1 MPTPSPDSPR
11 TPLLAIQ
18 AVGKDYTA
26 TVLDGVNVEL
36 FAGEVL
42 ALTGE
47 NGAGKSTL
55 SKILCG
61 LEQPTRGGMQLA
73 GQAYAPSSRRD
84 AERNGVRMVMQELG
98 LVPTLTVA
106 ENLLMGR
113 LPHRL
118 GWLQRDVL
126 HAAARAQLAKIGLD
140 TIDPATPVSQL
151 GIGQQQMVEIARN
164 LQDDTRIL
172 VLDEPTAMLTPR
184 ETNYLFEQIAHLTAR
199 GVAIIYVSH
208 RLEELRR
215 IADRVAVLRD
225 GRLVDVRP
233 MAGMSEDDLV
243 QRMVGRVVSDLDH
256 RPRRPVGPVV
266 MSADK
271 LGRGTAVQDVSLE
284 LRAGEIFGIA
294 GLVGSGRTEL
304 VRLLFGADRA
314 DRGSRGFASP
324 LQAIAAGV
332 GLVTED
338 RKSQGLLLS
347 QPIRINATLSDLSAV
362 SRGGWLQRG
371 LESRLVQGFVR
382 TLGIRCRSPEQPL
395 YGELD
400 RMALEGRAL
409 LMVSSDLRELMA
421 MADRIGVMSA
431 GRLVAVFERGEWSEQ
446 SLLAAAFSEPGGRTS
461 TTPSTS
467 SPLGTYL
474 GLLAVLAGMV
484 ALFSSLSEYFWSAE
498 TFITIANEIPALAV
512 MAVGMTFVLIIAG
525 IDLSVGSVMALAAAT
540 SAAAILQWGWT
551 VPAAAALALATGL
564 VCGTITGMISVAWR
578 LPSFIVSL
586 GMLEAVRGSA
596 YVVTDSRTQYVGDAI
611 SWLSAPFFGGISFA
625 FLLAV
630 VLVVVAQLVLSRTV
644 FGRCVVGIGTNE
656 EAMRLAGVDPRPI
669 RVIVFA
675 MTGLLAGLAGLMQS
689 ARLEAAD
696 PNAGTG
702 MELQVI
708 AAVVIGG
715 TSLMGGRGSVV
726 NTAFGVLIIAVLEA
740 GLAQVGASEPSK
752 RIITGFV
759 IVAAVIVDTLRQ
771 RRAKV

>member
-1 MPTPSPDSPR
+1 MPSRSPAPQSP
-11 TPLLAIQ
+11 PLLAIQ

-73 GQAYAPSSRRD
+73 GQAYAPTSRRD
-84 AERNGVRMVMQELG
+84 AERHGVRMVMQELG

-314 DRGSRGFASP
+314 DRGSVTLHPEHEQKQPLALDAQAQPAIQNIANQKPAVFQVAPRTIPRGFASP

-338 RKSQGLLLS
+338 RKSQGLLLA

-371 LESRLVQGFVR
+371 LESRLVQGFIR
-382 TLGIRCRSPEQPL
+382 TLRVRCHGPEQPVGQLSGGNQQKVVFARWLHREGRVLLLDEPTRGVDVGARAEL

-400 RMALEGRAL
+400 RMAAEGRAL

-467 SPLGTYL
+467 SP
-474 GLLAVLAGMV
+474 
-484 ALFSSLSEYFWSAE
+484 
-498 TFITIANEIPALAV
+498 
-512 MAVGMTFVLIIAG
+512 
-525 IDLSVGSVMALAAAT
+525 
-540 SAAAILQWGWT
+540 
-551 VPAAAALALATGL
+551 
-564 VCGTITGMISVAWR
+564 
-578 LPSFIVSL
+578 
-586 GMLEAVRGSA
+586 
-596 YVVTDSRTQYVGDAI
+596 VTA
-611 SWLSAPFFGGISFA
+611 
-625 FLLAV
+625 
-630 VLVVVAQLVLSRTV
+630 
-644 FGRCVVGIGTNE
+644 
-656 EAMRLAGVDPRPI
+656 
-669 RVIVFA
+669 
-675 MTGLLAGLAGLMQS
+675 
-689 ARLEAAD
+689 
-696 PNAGTG
+696 
-702 MELQVI
+702 
-708 AAVVIGG
+708 
-715 TSLMGGRGSVV
+715 
-726 NTAFGVLIIAVLEA
+726 
-740 GLAQVGASEPSK
+740 
-752 RIITGFV
+752 
-759 IVAAVIVDTLRQ
+759 
-771 RRAKV
+771 

>member
-1 MPTPSPDSPR
+1 MPTSPSPDSPR

-61 LEQPTRGGMQLA
+61 LEQPTRGGMALA
-73 GQAYAPSSRRD
+73 GQAYAPTSRRD
-84 AERNGVRMVMQELG
+84 AERHGVRMVMQELG

-140 TIDPATPVSQL
+140 SIDPATPVSQL

-266 MSADK
+266 MSAEG

-314 DRGSRGFASP
+314 DRGSVTLHPESAQKQALPPDGQAQTAIQNIATTPNPAMAAKRTWHRGFASP

-371 LESRLVQGFVR
+371 LESRLVQGFIR
-382 TLGIRCRSPEQPL
+382 TLRVRCHGPEQPVGQLSGGNQQKVVFARWLHRQVRVLLLDEPTRGVDVGARAEL

-400 RMALEGRAL
+400 RMAAEGRAL

-461 TTPSTS
+461 TPPSTS
-467 SPLGTYL
+467 SP
-474 GLLAVLAGMV
+474 
-484 ALFSSLSEYFWSAE
+484 
-498 TFITIANEIPALAV
+498 
-512 MAVGMTFVLIIAG
+512 
-525 IDLSVGSVMALAAAT
+525 
-540 SAAAILQWGWT
+540 
-551 VPAAAALALATGL
+551 
-564 VCGTITGMISVAWR
+564 
-578 LPSFIVSL
+578 
-586 GMLEAVRGSA
+586 
-596 YVVTDSRTQYVGDAI
+596 VTA
-611 SWLSAPFFGGISFA
+611 
-625 FLLAV
+625 
-630 VLVVVAQLVLSRTV
+630 
-644 FGRCVVGIGTNE
+644 
-656 EAMRLAGVDPRPI
+656 
-669 RVIVFA
+669 
-675 MTGLLAGLAGLMQS
+675 
-689 ARLEAAD
+689 
-696 PNAGTG
+696 
-702 MELQVI
+702 
-708 AAVVIGG
+708 
-715 TSLMGGRGSVV
+715 
-726 NTAFGVLIIAVLEA
+726 
-740 GLAQVGASEPSK
+740 
-752 RIITGFV
+752 
-759 IVAAVIVDTLRQ
+759 
-771 RRAKV
+771 

>member
-1 MPTPSPDSPR
+1 
-11 TPLLAIQ
+11 
-18 AVGKDYTA
+18 
-26 TVLDGVNVEL
+26 
-36 FAGEVL
+36 
-42 ALTGE
+42 
-47 NGAGKSTL
+47 
-55 SKILCG
+55 
-61 LEQPTRGGMQLA
+61 
-73 GQAYAPSSRRD
+73 
-84 AERNGVRMVMQELG
+84 MVMQELG

-140 TIDPATPVSQL
+140 NIDPATPVSQL

-256 RPRRPVGPVV
+256 RPRRPIGPVV
-266 MSADK
+266 MSAQG

-314 DRGSRGFASP
+314 DRGSVTLHSEFTQKQSPALDGQAQAATQTIANRDPKTFQATPRTIARGFASP

-371 LESRLVQGFVR
+371 LESRLVQGFIR
-382 TLGIRCRSPEQPL
+382 TLRVRCHGPEQPVGQLSGGNQQKVVFARWLHREGRVLLLDEPTRGVDVGARAEL

-400 RMALEGRAL
+400 RMAAEGRAL

-467 SPLGTYL
+467 SP
-474 GLLAVLAGMV
+474 
-484 ALFSSLSEYFWSAE
+484 
-498 TFITIANEIPALAV
+498 
-512 MAVGMTFVLIIAG
+512 
-525 IDLSVGSVMALAAAT
+525 
-540 SAAAILQWGWT
+540 
-551 VPAAAALALATGL
+551 
-564 VCGTITGMISVAWR
+564 
-578 LPSFIVSL
+578 
-586 GMLEAVRGSA
+586 
-596 YVVTDSRTQYVGDAI
+596 VTA
-611 SWLSAPFFGGISFA
+611 
-625 FLLAV
+625 
-630 VLVVVAQLVLSRTV
+630 
-644 FGRCVVGIGTNE
+644 
-656 EAMRLAGVDPRPI
+656 
-669 RVIVFA
+669 
-675 MTGLLAGLAGLMQS
+675 
-689 ARLEAAD
+689 
-696 PNAGTG
+696 
-702 MELQVI
+702 
-708 AAVVIGG
+708 
-715 TSLMGGRGSVV
+715 
-726 NTAFGVLIIAVLEA
+726 
-740 GLAQVGASEPSK
+740 
-752 RIITGFV
+752 
-759 IVAAVIVDTLRQ
+759 
-771 RRAKV
+771 

>member
-1 MPTPSPDSPR
+1 MPSPSSDSPSK
-11 TPLLAIQ
+11 PLLAIQ

-73 GQAYAPSSRRD
+73 GQAYAPTSRRD
-84 AERNGVRMVMQELG
+84 AERHGVRMVMQELG

-140 TIDPATPVSQL
+140 SIDPATPVSQL

-256 RPRRPVGPVV
+256 RPRRPIGPVV

-314 DRGSRGFASP
+314 DRGSVTLHPTSEQKQPQALVDHAQAATQNIAKPPVPAPTAPRTWHRGFASP

-371 LESRLVQGFVR
+371 LESRLVQGFIR
-382 TLGIRCRSPEQPL
+382 TLRVRCHGPEQPVGQLSGGNQQKVVFARWLHREGRVLLLDEPTRGVDVGARAEL

-461 TTPSTS
+461 TTHSTS
-467 SPLGTYL
+467 SP
-474 GLLAVLAGMV
+474 
-484 ALFSSLSEYFWSAE
+484 
-498 TFITIANEIPALAV
+498 
-512 MAVGMTFVLIIAG
+512 
-525 IDLSVGSVMALAAAT
+525 
-540 SAAAILQWGWT
+540 
-551 VPAAAALALATGL
+551 
-564 VCGTITGMISVAWR
+564 
-578 LPSFIVSL
+578 
-586 GMLEAVRGSA
+586 
-596 YVVTDSRTQYVGDAI
+596 VTA
-611 SWLSAPFFGGISFA
+611 
-625 FLLAV
+625 
-630 VLVVVAQLVLSRTV
+630 
-644 FGRCVVGIGTNE
+644 
-656 EAMRLAGVDPRPI
+656 
-669 RVIVFA
+669 
-675 MTGLLAGLAGLMQS
+675 
-689 ARLEAAD
+689 
-696 PNAGTG
+696 
-702 MELQVI
+702 
-708 AAVVIGG
+708 
-715 TSLMGGRGSVV
+715 
-726 NTAFGVLIIAVLEA
+726 
-740 GLAQVGASEPSK
+740 
-752 RIITGFV
+752 
-759 IVAAVIVDTLRQ
+759 
-771 RRAKV
+771 

>member
-1 MPTPSPDSPR
+1 MPSSSPDSPR

-61 LEQPTRGGMQLA
+61 LEQPTRGGMALS
-73 GQAYAPSSRRD
+73 GQAYTPTSRRD
-84 AERNGVRMVMQELG
+84 AERQGVRMVMQELG

-126 HAAARAQLAKIGLD
+126 HAAARTQLAKIGLD

-266 MSADK
+266 MSAEN

-314 DRGSRGFASP
+314 DRGSVTLHPEFEQKQTLALDEKAPSAIQNIAKPSTTARTIPRGFASP

-371 LESRLVQGFVR
+371 LESRLVQGFIR
-382 TLGIRCRSPEQPL
+382 TLRVRCHGPEQPVGQLSGGNQQKVVFARWLHRQGRVLLLDEPTRGVDVGARAEL

-400 RMALEGRAL
+400 RMAAEGRAL

-461 TTPSTS
+461 TTSSTS
-467 SPLGTYL
+467 SP
-474 GLLAVLAGMV
+474 
-484 ALFSSLSEYFWSAE
+484 
-498 TFITIANEIPALAV
+498 
-512 MAVGMTFVLIIAG
+512 
-525 IDLSVGSVMALAAAT
+525 AT
-540 SAAAILQWGWT
+540 A
-551 VPAAAALALATGL
+551 
-564 VCGTITGMISVAWR
+564 
-578 LPSFIVSL
+578 
-586 GMLEAVRGSA
+586 
-596 YVVTDSRTQYVGDAI
+596 
-611 SWLSAPFFGGISFA
+611 
-625 FLLAV
+625 
-630 VLVVVAQLVLSRTV
+630 
-644 FGRCVVGIGTNE
+644 
-656 EAMRLAGVDPRPI
+656 
-669 RVIVFA
+669 
-675 MTGLLAGLAGLMQS
+675 
-689 ARLEAAD
+689 
-696 PNAGTG
+696 
-702 MELQVI
+702 
-708 AAVVIGG
+708 
-715 TSLMGGRGSVV
+715 
-726 NTAFGVLIIAVLEA
+726 
-740 GLAQVGASEPSK
+740 
-752 RIITGFV
+752 
-759 IVAAVIVDTLRQ
+759 
-771 RRAKV
+771 

>member
-1 MPTPSPDSPR
+1 MPSPSPDSPR

-73 GQAYAPSSRRD
+73 GQAYTPSSRRD
-84 AERNGVRMVMQELG
+84 AERHGVRMVMQELG

-140 TIDPATPVSQL
+140 SIDPATPVSQL

-314 DRGSRGFASP
+314 DRGSVTLHPEFEQKQAPALDGQALTATKQIANNTVAARTMDRGFASP
-324 LQAIAAGV
+324 LQAIAAGL

-371 LESRLVQGFVR
+371 LESRLVQGFIR
-382 TLGIRCRSPEQPL
+382 TLRVRCHGPEQPVGQLSGGNQQKVVFARWLHREGRVLLLDEPTRGVDVGARAEL

-400 RMALEGRAL
+400 RMAAEGRAL

-446 SLLAAAFSEPGGRTS
+446 SLLAAAFSEPGGRPS
-461 TTPSTS
+461 TTPSTP
-467 SPLGTYL
+467 SP
-474 GLLAVLAGMV
+474 
-484 ALFSSLSEYFWSAE
+484 
-498 TFITIANEIPALAV
+498 
-512 MAVGMTFVLIIAG
+512 
-525 IDLSVGSVMALAAAT
+525 
-540 SAAAILQWGWT
+540 
-551 VPAAAALALATGL
+551 
-564 VCGTITGMISVAWR
+564 
-578 LPSFIVSL
+578 
-586 GMLEAVRGSA
+586 
-596 YVVTDSRTQYVGDAI
+596 VTA
-611 SWLSAPFFGGISFA
+611 
-625 FLLAV
+625 
-630 VLVVVAQLVLSRTV
+630 
-644 FGRCVVGIGTNE
+644 
-656 EAMRLAGVDPRPI
+656 
-669 RVIVFA
+669 
-675 MTGLLAGLAGLMQS
+675 
-689 ARLEAAD
+689 
-696 PNAGTG
+696 
-702 MELQVI
+702 
-708 AAVVIGG
+708 
-715 TSLMGGRGSVV
+715 
-726 NTAFGVLIIAVLEA
+726 
-740 GLAQVGASEPSK
+740 
-752 RIITGFV
+752 
-759 IVAAVIVDTLRQ
+759 
-771 RRAKV
+771 

>member
-1 MPTPSPDSPR
+1 MPSPSPDSPR

-84 AERNGVRMVMQELG
+84 AERHGVRMVMQELG

-314 DRGSRGFASP
+314 DRGSVTLHSEFEQKQALPRDGQAKTAIQNIANTPDTTAPRTWHRGFASP

-362 SRGGWLQRG
+362 SHGGWLQRG
-371 LESRLVQGFVR
+371 LESRLVQGFIR
-382 TLGIRCRSPEQPL
+382 TLRVRCHGPEQPVGQLSGGNQQKVVFARWLHREGRVLLLDEPTRGVDVGARAEL

-467 SPLGTYL
+467 SP
-474 GLLAVLAGMV
+474 
-484 ALFSSLSEYFWSAE
+484 
-498 TFITIANEIPALAV
+498 
-512 MAVGMTFVLIIAG
+512 
-525 IDLSVGSVMALAAAT
+525 
-540 SAAAILQWGWT
+540 
-551 VPAAAALALATGL
+551 
-564 VCGTITGMISVAWR
+564 
-578 LPSFIVSL
+578 
-586 GMLEAVRGSA
+586 
-596 YVVTDSRTQYVGDAI
+596 VTA
-611 SWLSAPFFGGISFA
+611 
-625 FLLAV
+625 
-630 VLVVVAQLVLSRTV
+630 
-644 FGRCVVGIGTNE
+644 
-656 EAMRLAGVDPRPI
+656 
-669 RVIVFA
+669 
-675 MTGLLAGLAGLMQS
+675 
-689 ARLEAAD
+689 
-696 PNAGTG
+696 
-702 MELQVI
+702 
-708 AAVVIGG
+708 
-715 TSLMGGRGSVV
+715 
-726 NTAFGVLIIAVLEA
+726 
-740 GLAQVGASEPSK
+740 
-752 RIITGFV
+752 
-759 IVAAVIVDTLRQ
+759 
-771 RRAKV
+771 

>member
-1 MPTPSPDSPR
+1 MPSPSPDSPH

-61 LEQPTRGGMQLA
+61 LEQPTRGGMALA
-73 GQAYAPSSRRD
+73 GQAYAPTSRRD
-84 AERNGVRMVMQELG
+84 AERHGVRMVMQELG

-266 MSADK
+266 MSAEG

-314 DRGSRGFASP
+314 DRGSVTLHPDFEQKQAPVLDGKARSAIQNIAKSPTTTAPRTWQRGFASP
-324 LQAIAAGV
+324 LHAIAAGV

-371 LESRLVQGFVR
+371 LESRLVQGFIR
-382 TLGIRCRSPEQPL
+382 TLRVRCHGPEQPVGQLSGGNQQKVVFARWLHREGRVLLLDEPTRGVDVGARAEL

-461 TTPSTS
+461 TTPSTP
-467 SPLGTYL
+467 SP
-474 GLLAVLAGMV
+474 
-484 ALFSSLSEYFWSAE
+484 
-498 TFITIANEIPALAV
+498 
-512 MAVGMTFVLIIAG
+512 
-525 IDLSVGSVMALAAAT
+525 
-540 SAAAILQWGWT
+540 
-551 VPAAAALALATGL
+551 
-564 VCGTITGMISVAWR
+564 
-578 LPSFIVSL
+578 
-586 GMLEAVRGSA
+586 
-596 YVVTDSRTQYVGDAI
+596 VTA
-611 SWLSAPFFGGISFA
+611 
-625 FLLAV
+625 
-630 VLVVVAQLVLSRTV
+630 
-644 FGRCVVGIGTNE
+644 
-656 EAMRLAGVDPRPI
+656 
-669 RVIVFA
+669 
-675 MTGLLAGLAGLMQS
+675 
-689 ARLEAAD
+689 
-696 PNAGTG
+696 
-702 MELQVI
+702 
-708 AAVVIGG
+708 
-715 TSLMGGRGSVV
+715 
-726 NTAFGVLIIAVLEA
+726 
-740 GLAQVGASEPSK
+740 
-752 RIITGFV
+752 
-759 IVAAVIVDTLRQ
+759 
-771 RRAKV
+771 

>member
-1 MPTPSPDSPR
+1 MPSPSSAPQSP
-11 TPLLAIQ
+11 PLLAIH

-73 GQAYAPSSRRD
+73 GQAYAPTSRRD
-84 AERNGVRMVMQELG
+84 AERHGVRMVMQELG

-140 TIDPATPVSQL
+140 NIDPATPVSQL

-266 MSADK
+266 MSAQG
-271 LGRGTAVQDVSLE
+271 LGRGTAVQDVNLE

-314 DRGSRGFASP
+314 DRGSVTLHPELEQKQPLPLDAQAQTAIQNIANQKPAVSQAAPRTVPRGFASP

-371 LESRLVQGFVR
+371 LESRLVQGFIR
-382 TLGIRCRSPEQPL
+382 TLRVRCHGPEQPVGQLSGGNQQKVVFARWLHREGRVLLLDEPTRGVDVGARAEL

-400 RMALEGRAL
+400 RMAAEGRAL

-467 SPLGTYL
+467 SP
-474 GLLAVLAGMV
+474 
-484 ALFSSLSEYFWSAE
+484 
-498 TFITIANEIPALAV
+498 
-512 MAVGMTFVLIIAG
+512 
-525 IDLSVGSVMALAAAT
+525 
-540 SAAAILQWGWT
+540 
-551 VPAAAALALATGL
+551 
-564 VCGTITGMISVAWR
+564 
-578 LPSFIVSL
+578 
-586 GMLEAVRGSA
+586 
-596 YVVTDSRTQYVGDAI
+596 VTA
-611 SWLSAPFFGGISFA
+611 
-625 FLLAV
+625 
-630 VLVVVAQLVLSRTV
+630 
-644 FGRCVVGIGTNE
+644 
-656 EAMRLAGVDPRPI
+656 
-669 RVIVFA
+669 
-675 MTGLLAGLAGLMQS
+675 
-689 ARLEAAD
+689 
-696 PNAGTG
+696 
-702 MELQVI
+702 
-708 AAVVIGG
+708 
-715 TSLMGGRGSVV
+715 
-726 NTAFGVLIIAVLEA
+726 
-740 GLAQVGASEPSK
+740 
-752 RIITGFV
+752 
-759 IVAAVIVDTLRQ
+759 
-771 RRAKV
+771 

>member
-1 MPTPSPDSPR
+1 MPSRSPAPQSP
-11 TPLLAIQ
+11 PLLAIQ

-61 LEQPTRGGMQLA
+61 LEQPTRGGMALA
-73 GQAYAPSSRRD
+73 GQAYAPTSRRD
-84 AERNGVRMVMQELG
+84 AERHGVRMVMQELG

-140 TIDPATPVSQL
+140 SIDPATPVSQL

-266 MSADK
+266 MSAEG

-314 DRGSRGFASP
+314 DRGSVTLHPEFEQKQPLALDVQAQPAIQNITNQKPAVSQAAPRTIPRGFASP

-371 LESRLVQGFVR
+371 LESRLVQGFIR
-382 TLGIRCRSPEQPL
+382 TLRVRCHGPEQPVGQLSGGNQQKVVFARWLHREGRVLLLDEPTRGVDVGARAEL

-400 RMALEGRAL
+400 RMAAEGRAL

-467 SPLGTYL
+467 SP
-474 GLLAVLAGMV
+474 
-484 ALFSSLSEYFWSAE
+484 
-498 TFITIANEIPALAV
+498 
-512 MAVGMTFVLIIAG
+512 
-525 IDLSVGSVMALAAAT
+525 
-540 SAAAILQWGWT
+540 
-551 VPAAAALALATGL
+551 
-564 VCGTITGMISVAWR
+564 
-578 LPSFIVSL
+578 
-586 GMLEAVRGSA
+586 
-596 YVVTDSRTQYVGDAI
+596 VTA
-611 SWLSAPFFGGISFA
+611 
-625 FLLAV
+625 
-630 VLVVVAQLVLSRTV
+630 
-644 FGRCVVGIGTNE
+644 
-656 EAMRLAGVDPRPI
+656 
-669 RVIVFA
+669 
-675 MTGLLAGLAGLMQS
+675 
-689 ARLEAAD
+689 
-696 PNAGTG
+696 
-702 MELQVI
+702 
-708 AAVVIGG
+708 
-715 TSLMGGRGSVV
+715 
-726 NTAFGVLIIAVLEA
+726 
-740 GLAQVGASEPSK
+740 
-752 RIITGFV
+752 
-759 IVAAVIVDTLRQ
+759 
-771 RRAKV
+771 

>member
-1 MPTPSPDSPR
+1 MPSPSSAPQSP
-11 TPLLAIQ
+11 PLLAIQ

-61 LEQPTRGGMQLA
+61 LEQPTRGGMVLG
-73 GQAYAPSSRRD
+73 GQTYTPTSRRD
-84 AERNGVRMVMQELG
+84 AERQGVRMVMQELG

-113 LPHRL
+113 LPHRM

-126 HAAARAQLAKIGLD
+126 HAAARAQLSKIGLD

-256 RPRRPVGPVV
+256 RPRRPIGPVV
-266 MSADK
+266 MSAEN
-271 LGRGTAVQDVSLE
+271 LGRGTAVQDVNLE

-314 DRGSRGFASP
+314 DRGSVTLHPNSELKQPQALVDHAQVATQNIAKPSTSAPTAPRTWQRGFASP

-382 TLGIRCRSPEQPL
+382 TLGIRCRSAEQPVGQLSGGNQQKVVFARWLHREGRVLLLDEPTRGVDVGARAEL

-400 RMALEGRAL
+400 RMAAEGRAL

-467 SPLGTYL
+467 SP
-474 GLLAVLAGMV
+474 
-484 ALFSSLSEYFWSAE
+484 
-498 TFITIANEIPALAV
+498 
-512 MAVGMTFVLIIAG
+512 
-525 IDLSVGSVMALAAAT
+525 
-540 SAAAILQWGWT
+540 
-551 VPAAAALALATGL
+551 
-564 VCGTITGMISVAWR
+564 
-578 LPSFIVSL
+578 
-586 GMLEAVRGSA
+586 
-596 YVVTDSRTQYVGDAI
+596 VTA
-611 SWLSAPFFGGISFA
+611 
-625 FLLAV
+625 
-630 VLVVVAQLVLSRTV
+630 
-644 FGRCVVGIGTNE
+644 
-656 EAMRLAGVDPRPI
+656 
-669 RVIVFA
+669 
-675 MTGLLAGLAGLMQS
+675 
-689 ARLEAAD
+689 
-696 PNAGTG
+696 
-702 MELQVI
+702 
-708 AAVVIGG
+708 
-715 TSLMGGRGSVV
+715 
-726 NTAFGVLIIAVLEA
+726 
-740 GLAQVGASEPSK
+740 
-752 RIITGFV
+752 
-759 IVAAVIVDTLRQ
+759 
-771 RRAKV
+771 

>member
-1 MPTPSPDSPR
+1 MPHLSSTPQSP
-11 TPLLAIQ
+11 PLLAIQ

-61 LEQPTRGGMQLA
+61 LERPTRGGMQLA
-73 GQAYAPSSRRD
+73 GQAYAPTSRRD
-84 AERNGVRMVMQELG
+84 AERHGVRMVMQELG

-140 TIDPATPVSQL
+140 SIDPATPVSQL

-266 MSADK
+266 MSADN

-314 DRGSRGFASP
+314 DRGSVTLHPEFEQKQPLALDGKAPTATKSIAKQSATSAPAARTISRGFASP

-382 TLGIRCRSPEQPL
+382 TLGIRCRSPEQPVGQLSGGNQQKVVFARWLHREGRVLLLDEPTRGVDVGARAEL

-400 RMALEGRAL
+400 RMAAEGRAL

-461 TTPSTS
+461 NTPSTS
-467 SPLGTYL
+467 SP
-474 GLLAVLAGMV
+474 
-484 ALFSSLSEYFWSAE
+484 
-498 TFITIANEIPALAV
+498 
-512 MAVGMTFVLIIAG
+512 
-525 IDLSVGSVMALAAAT
+525 
-540 SAAAILQWGWT
+540 
-551 VPAAAALALATGL
+551 
-564 VCGTITGMISVAWR
+564 
-578 LPSFIVSL
+578 
-586 GMLEAVRGSA
+586 
-596 YVVTDSRTQYVGDAI
+596 VTA
-611 SWLSAPFFGGISFA
+611 
-625 FLLAV
+625 
-630 VLVVVAQLVLSRTV
+630 
-644 FGRCVVGIGTNE
+644 
-656 EAMRLAGVDPRPI
+656 
-669 RVIVFA
+669 
-675 MTGLLAGLAGLMQS
+675 
-689 ARLEAAD
+689 
-696 PNAGTG
+696 
-702 MELQVI
+702 
-708 AAVVIGG
+708 
-715 TSLMGGRGSVV
+715 
-726 NTAFGVLIIAVLEA
+726 
-740 GLAQVGASEPSK
+740 
-752 RIITGFV
+752 
-759 IVAAVIVDTLRQ
+759 
-771 RRAKV
+771 

>member
-1 MPTPSPDSPR
+1 MLSPSAAR
-11 TPLLAIQ
+11 QATPLLAIQ

-73 GQAYAPSSRRD
+73 GQAYAPTSRRD
-84 AERNGVRMVMQELG
+84 AERHGVRMVMQELG

-126 HAAARAQLAKIGLD
+126 HAAARAQLSKIGLD
-140 TIDPATPVSQL
+140 NIDPATPVSQL

-256 RPRRPVGPVV
+256 RPRRPIGPVV
-266 MSADK
+266 MSAQG

-314 DRGSRGFASP
+314 DRGSVTLHPEFEQKQPLALDVQAQPAIQNIANQKPAVSQAAPRTIPRGFASP

-382 TLGIRCRSPEQPL
+382 TLGIRCRSPEQPVGQLSGGNQQKVVFARWLHREGRVLLLDEPTRGVDVGARAEL

-400 RMALEGRAL
+400 RMAAEGRAL

-461 TTPSTS
+461 TTLSTS
-467 SPLGTYL
+467 SP
-474 GLLAVLAGMV
+474 
-484 ALFSSLSEYFWSAE
+484 
-498 TFITIANEIPALAV
+498 
-512 MAVGMTFVLIIAG
+512 
-525 IDLSVGSVMALAAAT
+525 
-540 SAAAILQWGWT
+540 
-551 VPAAAALALATGL
+551 
-564 VCGTITGMISVAWR
+564 
-578 LPSFIVSL
+578 
-586 GMLEAVRGSA
+586 
-596 YVVTDSRTQYVGDAI
+596 VTA
-611 SWLSAPFFGGISFA
+611 
-625 FLLAV
+625 
-630 VLVVVAQLVLSRTV
+630 
-644 FGRCVVGIGTNE
+644 
-656 EAMRLAGVDPRPI
+656 
-669 RVIVFA
+669 
-675 MTGLLAGLAGLMQS
+675 
-689 ARLEAAD
+689 
-696 PNAGTG
+696 
-702 MELQVI
+702 
-708 AAVVIGG
+708 
-715 TSLMGGRGSVV
+715 
-726 NTAFGVLIIAVLEA
+726 
-740 GLAQVGASEPSK
+740 
-752 RIITGFV
+752 
-759 IVAAVIVDTLRQ
+759 
-771 RRAKV
+771 

>member
-1 MPTPSPDSPR
+1 MPSRSPAPQSP
-11 TPLLAIQ
+11 PLLAIQ

-73 GQAYAPSSRRD
+73 GQAYAPTSRRD
-84 AERNGVRMVMQELG
+84 AERHGVRMVMQELG

-126 HAAARAQLAKIGLD
+126 HAAARAQLSKIGLD
-140 TIDPATPVSQL
+140 NIDPATPVSQL

-256 RPRRPVGPVV
+256 RPRRPIGPVV
-266 MSADK
+266 MSAQG

-314 DRGSRGFASP
+314 DRGSVTLHPEFEQKQPLALDVQAQPAIQNIANQKPAVSQAAPRTIPRGFASP

-382 TLGIRCRSPEQPL
+382 TLGIRCRSPEQPVGQLSGGNQQKVVFARWLHREGRVLLLDEPTRGVDVGARAEL

-400 RMALEGRAL
+400 RMAAEGRAL

-461 TTPSTS
+461 TTLSTS
-467 SPLGTYL
+467 SP
-474 GLLAVLAGMV
+474 
-484 ALFSSLSEYFWSAE
+484 
-498 TFITIANEIPALAV
+498 
-512 MAVGMTFVLIIAG
+512 
-525 IDLSVGSVMALAAAT
+525 
-540 SAAAILQWGWT
+540 
-551 VPAAAALALATGL
+551 
-564 VCGTITGMISVAWR
+564 
-578 LPSFIVSL
+578 
-586 GMLEAVRGSA
+586 
-596 YVVTDSRTQYVGDAI
+596 VTA
-611 SWLSAPFFGGISFA
+611 
-625 FLLAV
+625 
-630 VLVVVAQLVLSRTV
+630 
-644 FGRCVVGIGTNE
+644 
-656 EAMRLAGVDPRPI
+656 
-669 RVIVFA
+669 
-675 MTGLLAGLAGLMQS
+675 
-689 ARLEAAD
+689 
-696 PNAGTG
+696 
-702 MELQVI
+702 
-708 AAVVIGG
+708 
-715 TSLMGGRGSVV
+715 
-726 NTAFGVLIIAVLEA
+726 
-740 GLAQVGASEPSK
+740 
-752 RIITGFV
+752 
-759 IVAAVIVDTLRQ
+759 
-771 RRAKV
+771 

>member
-1 MPTPSPDSPR
+1 MPSPSPDSPR

-61 LEQPTRGGMQLA
+61 LEQPTRGGMLLA
-73 GQAYAPSSRRD
+73 GQAYAPTSRRD
-84 AERNGVRMVMQELG
+84 AERQGVRMVMQELG

-126 HAAARAQLAKIGLD
+126 HTAARAQLAKIGLD

-314 DRGSRGFASP
+314 DRGSVTLHPDFEQKQAPALDGQAPTATQNIAKAPTTTAPRTWHRGFASP

-371 LESRLVQGFVR
+371 LESRLVQGFIR
-382 TLGIRCRSPEQPL
+382 TLRVRCHGAEQPVGQLSGGNQQKVVFARWLHRQGRVLLLDEPTRGVDVGARAEL

-400 RMALEGRAL
+400 RMAAEGRAL

-446 SLLAAAFSEPGGRTS
+446 SLLAAAFSEPGGRAS

-467 SPLGTYL
+467 SP
-474 GLLAVLAGMV
+474 
-484 ALFSSLSEYFWSAE
+484 
-498 TFITIANEIPALAV
+498 
-512 MAVGMTFVLIIAG
+512 
-525 IDLSVGSVMALAAAT
+525 
-540 SAAAILQWGWT
+540 
-551 VPAAAALALATGL
+551 
-564 VCGTITGMISVAWR
+564 
-578 LPSFIVSL
+578 
-586 GMLEAVRGSA
+586 
-596 YVVTDSRTQYVGDAI
+596 VT
-611 SWLSAPFFGGISFA
+611 
-625 FLLAV
+625 
-630 VLVVVAQLVLSRTV
+630 
-644 FGRCVVGIGTNE
+644 E
-656 EAMRLAGVDPRPI
+656 
-669 RVIVFA
+669 
-675 MTGLLAGLAGLMQS
+675 
-689 ARLEAAD
+689 
-696 PNAGTG
+696 
-702 MELQVI
+702 
-708 AAVVIGG
+708 
-715 TSLMGGRGSVV
+715 
-726 NTAFGVLIIAVLEA
+726 
-740 GLAQVGASEPSK
+740 
-752 RIITGFV
+752 
-759 IVAAVIVDTLRQ
+759 
-771 RRAKV
+771 